1 MADNAAANGIDVT
14 KIMEE
19 IRANIKESGADKI
32 PLSFADETSGTTAST
47 LDEAVRYLAY
57 NYEVTAYQML
67 EGGRF
72 KRFFKKCIR
81 KAGSFFVLP
90 IVAQQNK
97 LNYNY
102 YMVCEA
108 VKNQKNEIEDLE
120 KTLASLEARVASLEE
135 SKK

>member
-1 MADNAAANGIDVT
+1 MAETNGIDVT
-14 KIMEE
+14 KIMEQ

-32 PLSFADETSGTTAST
+32 PLSFADESSGASAST

-57 NYEVTAYQML
+57 NYEVAAYKML
-67 EGGRF
+67 EGNKI

-97 LNYNY
+97 LNYHY

-108 VKNQKNEIEDLE
+108 VKNQKNEIEDLQ
-120 KTLASLEARVASLEE
+120 KTLADLETKVDALE
-135 SKK
+135 KKA

>member
-1 MADNAAANGIDVT
+1 MAENIDVS
-14 KIMEE
+14 KIMEQ

-32 PLSFADETSGTTAST
+32 PLSFQDESSGASAST

-57 NYEVTAYQML
+57 NYEVTAYKML
-67 EGGRF
+67 EGNKI

-97 LNYNY
+97 LNYHY

-108 VKNQKNEIEDLE
+108 VRNQKHEIEDLE
-120 KTLASLEARVASLEE
+120 KILSDLETKVKELEE
-135 SKK
+135 KKA

>member
-1 MADNAAANGIDVT
+1 MAENGIDVT
-14 KIMEE
+14 RIMEE
-19 IRANIKESGADKI
+19 IRANIKESGADRI
-32 PLSFADETSGTTAST
+32 PLSFQDSSSGASAST

-67 EGGRF
+67 EGNKF

-120 KTLASLEARVASLEE
+120 KTLAGLEAKVSALEE
-135 SKK
+135 KKK

>member
-1 MADNAAANGIDVT
+1 MSETNGIDVT

-32 PLSFADETSGTTAST
+32 PLSFADESSGASAST

-57 NYEVTAYQML
+57 NYEVTAYKML
-67 EGGRF
+67 EGNKV

-97 LNYNY
+97 LNYHY

-108 VKNQKNEIEDLE
+108 VRNQKNEIEDLQ
-120 KTLASLEARVASLEE
+120 KTLADLESKVDALEE
-135 SKK
+135 KKA

>member
-1 MADNAAANGIDVT
+1 MAENGIDVK

-19 IRANIKESGADKI
+19 IRTNIKESGADKI
-32 PLSFADETSGTTAST
+32 PLSFQDTSSGASAST

-67 EGGRF
+67 EGGKI

-97 LNYNY
+97 LNYHY

-135 SKK
+135 NKK

>member
-1 MADNAAANGIDVT
+1 MSETNGIDVT

-32 PLSFADETSGTTAST
+32 PLSFADESSGASAST

-57 NYEVTAYQML
+57 NYEVTAYKML
-67 EGGRF
+67 DGNKI

-97 LNYNY
+97 LNYHY

-108 VKNQKNEIEDLE
+108 VRNQKNEIEDLQ
-120 KTLASLEARVASLEE
+120 KTLADLESKVDALEE
-135 SKK
+135 KKA

>member
-1 MADNAAANGIDVT
+1 MAENIDVT

-32 PLSFADETSGTTAST
+32 PLSFQDTSSGASAST

-57 NYEVTAYQML
+57 NYEVTAYRML
-67 EGGRF
+67 EGGKI
-72 KRFFKKCIR
+72 KRFIKKCIR

-97 LNYNY
+97 LNYHY

-108 VKNQKNEIEDLE
+108 VKNQKTEIEDLE
-120 KTLASLEARVASLEE
+120 KTLVALEQRVASIEE
-135 SKK
+135 AGK

>member
-1 MADNAAANGIDVT
+1 MAENIDVT

-32 PLSFADETSGTTAST
+32 PLSFQDTSSGASAST

-57 NYEVTAYQML
+57 NYEVTAYRML
-67 EGGRF
+67 EGGRI
-72 KRFFKKCIR
+72 KRFIKKCIR

-97 LNYNY
+97 LNYHY

-108 VKNQKNEIEDLE
+108 VKNQKTEIEDLE
-120 KTLASLEARVASLEE
+120 KTLAALEQRVASIEE
-135 SKK
+135 AGK

>member
-1 MADNAAANGIDVT
+1 MAETNGIDVT
-14 KIMEE
+14 KIMEQ

-32 PLSFADETSGTTAST
+32 PLSFADESSGASAST

-57 NYEVTAYQML
+57 NYEVTAYKML
-67 EGGRF
+67 EGNKI

-97 LNYNY
+97 LNYHY

-108 VKNQKNEIEDLE
+108 VKNQKNEIEDLQ
-120 KTLASLEARVASLEE
+120 KTLADLETKVDALE
-135 SKK
+135 KKA

>member
-1 MADNAAANGIDVT
+1 MAENGIDVT
-14 KIMEE
+14 RIMEE
-19 IRANIKESGADKI
+19 IRANIKESGADRI
-32 PLSFADETSGTTAST
+32 PLSFQDSSSGASSST

-67 EGGRF
+67 EGNKF

-120 KTLASLEARVASLEE
+120 KTLAGLEAKVAALEE
-135 SKK
+135 KKK

>member
-1 MADNAAANGIDVT
+1 MSETNGIDVT

-19 IRANIKESGADKI
+19 IRANIKESGADRI
-32 PLSFADETSGTTAST
+32 PLSFQDTSSGASAST

-57 NYEVTAYQML
+57 NYEVTAYRML
-67 EGGRF
+67 EGNKL

-97 LNYNY
+97 LNYQY

-108 VKNQKNEIEDLE
+108 VKNQKSEIEDLQ
-120 KTLASLEARVASLEE
+120 KTLTSLEAKVDALE
-135 SKK
+135 KKA

>member
-1 MADNAAANGIDVT
+1 MAENIDVT

-32 PLSFADETSGTTAST
+32 PLSFQDTSSGASAST

-57 NYEVTAYQML
+57 NYEVTAYRML
-67 EGGRF
+67 EGGKI
-72 KRFFKKCIR
+72 KRFIKKCIR

-97 LNYNY
+97 LNYHY

-108 VKNQKNEIEDLE
+108 VRNQKTEIEDLE
-120 KTLASLEARVASLEE
+120 KTLAALEQRVASIEE
-135 SKK
+135 AGK

>member
-1 MADNAAANGIDVT
+1 MSETNGIDVT

-32 PLSFADETSGTTAST
+32 PLSFADESSGASAST

-57 NYEVTAYQML
+57 NYEVTAYKML
-67 EGGRF
+67 EGNKI

-135 SKK
+135 NKK

>member
-1 MADNAAANGIDVT
+1 MSETNGIDVT

-19 IRANIKESGADKI
+19 IRANIKESGADRI
-32 PLSFADETSGTTAST
+32 PLSFQDTSSGASAST

-57 NYEVTAYQML
+57 NYEVTAYRML
-67 EGGRF
+67 EGNKL

-97 LNYNY
+97 LNYHY

-108 VKNQKNEIEDLE
+108 VKNQKNEIADLQKTLSDLE
-120 KTLASLEARVASLEE
+120 SKVDALE
-135 SKK
+135 KKA

>member
-1 MADNAAANGIDVT
+1 MSETNGIDVT

-19 IRANIKESGADKI
+19 IRANIKESGADRI
-32 PLSFADETSGTTAST
+32 PLSFQDTSSGASAST

-57 NYEVTAYQML
+57 NYEVTAYRML
-67 EGGRF
+67 EGNKL

-97 LNYNY
+97 LNYHY

-108 VKNQKNEIEDLE
+108 VKNQKNEIEDLQ
-120 KTLASLEARVASLEE
+120 KTLTSLEAKVDALE
-135 SKK
+135 KKA

>member
-1 MADNAAANGIDVT
+1 MSETNGIDVT

-32 PLSFADETSGTTAST
+32 PLSFADESSGASAST
-47 LDEAVRYLAY
+47 LDDAVRYLAY
-57 NYEVTAYQML
+57 NYEVTAYKML
-67 EGGRF
+67 EGNKI

-97 LNYNY
+97 LNYHY

-108 VKNQKNEIEDLE
+108 VRNQKNEIEDLQ
-120 KTLASLEARVASLEE
+120 KTLADLESKVDALEE
-135 SKK
+135 KKA

>member
-1 MADNAAANGIDVT
+1 MAENIDVT

-32 PLSFADETSGTTAST
+32 PLSFQDTSSGASAST

-57 NYEVTAYQML
+57 NYEVTAYRML
-67 EGGRF
+67 EGGKI
-72 KRFFKKCIR
+72 KRFIKKCIR

-97 LNYNY
+97 LNYHY

-108 VKNQKNEIEDLE
+108 VKNQKTEIEDLE
-120 KTLASLEARVASLEE
+120 KTLAALEERVASLEE
-135 SKK
+135 AGK

>member
-1 MADNAAANGIDVT
+1 MAETNGIDVT
-14 KIMEE
+14 KIMEQ
-19 IRANIKESGADKI
+19 IRQDIKESGADRI
-32 PLSFADETSGTTAST
+32 PLSFQDSNSTEAST

-67 EGGRF
+67 EGNKL

-97 LNYNY
+97 LNYHY

-108 VKNQKNEIEDLE
+108 VKNQKNEIADLQKTLTDLE
-120 KTLASLEARVASLEE
+120 SKVDALEKNA
-135 SKK
+135 

>member
-1 MADNAAANGIDVT
+1 MAETNGIDVT

-32 PLSFADETSGTTAST
+32 PLSFQDEASGTTASS

-67 EGGRF
+67 EGNKL

-108 VKNQKNEIEDLE
+108 VRNQKNEIADLQ
-120 KTLASLEARVASLEE
+120 KTLADLEAKVDSLE
-135 SKK
+135 KKA

>member
-1 MADNAAANGIDVT
+1 MSETNGIDVT
-14 KIMEE
+14 RIMEE

-32 PLSFADETSGTTAST
+32 PLSFADESSGASAST

-57 NYEVTAYQML
+57 NYEVTAYRML
-67 EGGRF
+67 EGNKI

-97 LNYNY
+97 LNYHY

-108 VKNQKNEIEDLE
+108 VRNQKNEIEDLQ
-120 KTLASLEARVASLEE
+120 KTLTDLEAKVDALEE
-135 SKK
+135 KKA

>member
-1 MADNAAANGIDVT
+1 MAETNGIDVT
-14 KIMEE
+14 KIMEQ
-19 IRANIKESGADKI
+19 IRQDIKESGADRI
-32 PLSFADETSGTTAST
+32 PLSFQDSNTSSAST

-67 EGGRF
+67 EGNKI

-97 LNYNY
+97 LNYHY

-108 VKNQKNEIEDLE
+108 VKNQKNEIADLQKTLSDLE
-120 KTLASLEARVASLEE
+120 SKVDALE
-135 SKK
+135 KKA

>member
-1 MADNAAANGIDVT
+1 MAETNGIDVT
-14 KIMEE
+14 KIMEQ
-19 IRANIKESGADKI
+19 IRQDIKESGADRI
-32 PLSFADETSGTTAST
+32 PLSFQDSNSSSAST

-67 EGGRF
+67 EGNKI
-72 KRFFKKCIR
+72 KRLFKKCIR

-97 LNYNY
+97 LNYHY

-108 VKNQKNEIEDLE
+108 VRNQKNEIADLQKTLTDLE
-120 KTLASLEARVASLEE
+120 AKVDALE
-135 SKK
+135 KKA

>member
-1 MADNAAANGIDVT
+1 MAETNGIDVT
-14 KIMEE
+14 KIMEQ
-19 IRANIKESGADKI
+19 IRQDIKESGADRI
-32 PLSFADETSGTTAST
+32 PLSFQDSNSSSAST

-57 NYEVTAYQML
+57 NYEVTAYQVL
-67 EGGRF
+67 EGNKL

-97 LNYNY
+97 LNYHY

-108 VKNQKNEIEDLE
+108 VKNQKNEIADLKKTLTDLE
-120 KTLASLEARVASLEE
+120 SKVDALE
-135 SKK
+135 KKA

>member
-1 MADNAAANGIDVT
+1 MSETNGIDVT

-19 IRANIKESGADKI
+19 IRATIKESGADRI
-32 PLSFADETSGTTAST
+32 PLSFQDTSSGASAST

-57 NYEVTAYQML
+57 NYEVTAYRML
-67 EGGRF
+67 EGNKL

-97 LNYNY
+97 LNYHY

-108 VKNQKNEIEDLE
+108 VKNQKNEIEDLQ
-120 KTLASLEARVASLEE
+120 KTLTSLEAKVDALE
-135 SKK
+135 KKA

>member
-1 MADNAAANGIDVT
+1 MAENIDVT

-32 PLSFADETSGTTAST
+32 PLSFQDTSSGASAST

-57 NYEVTAYQML
+57 NYEVTAYRML
-67 EGGRF
+67 EGGKI
-72 KRFFKKCIR
+72 KRFIKKCIR

-97 LNYNY
+97 LNYHY

-108 VKNQKNEIEDLE
+108 VKNQKTEIEDLE
-120 KTLASLEARVASLEE
+120 KTLAALEERVASIEE
-135 SKK
+135 AGK

>member
-1 MADNAAANGIDVT
+1 MAETNGIDVT
-14 KIMEE
+14 KIMEQ
-19 IRANIKESGADKI
+19 IRQDIKESGADRI
-32 PLSFADETSGTTAST
+32 PLSFQDSNSSSAST

-67 EGGRF
+67 EGNKL

-97 LNYNY
+97 LNYHY

-108 VKNQKNEIEDLE
+108 VKNQKNEIADLQKTLSDLE
-120 KTLASLEARVASLEE
+120 SKVDALE
-135 SKK
+135 KKA

>member
-1 MADNAAANGIDVT
+1 MAENIDVT

-32 PLSFADETSGTTAST
+32 PLSFQDTSSGASAST

-57 NYEVTAYQML
+57 NYEVTAYHML
-67 EGGRF
+67 EGGKI
-72 KRFFKKCIR
+72 KRFIKKCIR

-97 LNYNY
+97 LNYHY

-108 VKNQKNEIEDLE
+108 VKNQKTEIEDLE
-120 KTLASLEARVASLEE
+120 KTLAALEQRVASIEE
-135 SKK
+135 AGK

>member
-1 MADNAAANGIDVT
+1 MSETNGIDVT

-19 IRANIKESGADKI
+19 IRANIKESGADRI
-32 PLSFADETSGTTAST
+32 PLSFQDTSSGASAST

-57 NYEVTAYQML
+57 NYEVTAYRML
-67 EGGRF
+67 EGNKL

-97 LNYNY
+97 LNYRY

-108 VKNQKNEIEDLE
+108 VKNQKNEIEDLQ
-120 KTLASLEARVASLEE
+120 KTLTSLEAKVDALE
-135 SKK
+135 KKA

>member
-1 MADNAAANGIDVT
+1 MAETNGIDVT
-14 KIMEE
+14 KIMEQ
-19 IRANIKESGADKI
+19 IRQDIKESGADRI
-32 PLSFADETSGTTAST
+32 PLSFQDSNSSSAST

-67 EGGRF
+67 EGNKL

-97 LNYNY
+97 LNYHY

-108 VKNQKNEIEDLE
+108 VKNQKNEIADLKKTLSDLE
-120 KTLASLEARVASLEE
+120 SKVDALE
-135 SKK
+135 KKA

>member
-1 MADNAAANGIDVT
+1 MSETNGIDVT

-19 IRANIKESGADKI
+19 IRANIKESGADRI
-32 PLSFADETSGTTAST
+32 PLSFQDTSSGASAST

-57 NYEVTAYQML
+57 NYEVTAYKML
-67 EGGRF
+67 EGNKL

-97 LNYNY
+97 LNYHY

-108 VKNQKNEIEDLE
+108 VKNQKNEIEDLQ
-120 KTLASLEARVASLEE
+120 KTLTSLEAKVDALE
-135 SKK
+135 KKA